1 MTRRRFDQSLAQ
13 MHRELLQMGALIEE
27 QIQDMIIA
35 LQNQDKE
42 LAAQIIKRDDQVD
55 TLEEH
60 LEKECIALIAKE
72 QPLARDLRTIA
83 SVLKIITDL
92 ERIADHC
99 SDIAQYTIRLADEPY
114 MKPIVHIPQ
123 MAEEIKAM
131 VSDMIHAYITKDVAL
146 AQSVIAFDDVIDRA
160 FDEIVVELGEKM
172 KENSNHVNQGINL
185 IFITKYLER
194 MADHAS
200 NVCHWIIYHVTGEL
214 DQHSNN

>member
-1 MTRRRFDQSLAQ
+1 MTRTRFDQSLAQ

-27 QIQDMIIA
+27 QIQDMITA
-35 LQNQDKE
+35 LQNQDTE
-42 LAAQIIKRDDQVD
+42 LAVRIIKRDDEVD
-55 TLEEH
+55 ALEEH

-99 SDIAQYTIRLADEPY
+99 SDIAQYTIKLADEPY
-114 MKPIVHIPQ
+114 IKPIVHIPQ
-123 MAEEIKAM
+123 MAEKIKAM
-131 VSDMIHAYITKDVAL
+131 VSDMIHAYITQDVVL
-146 AQSVIAFDDVIDRA
+146 AQSVIAFDDVVDRA

-172 KENSNHVNQGINL
+172 KGNSNHVIQGINL
-185 IFITKYLER
+185 LFITKYLER

-214 DQHSNN
+214 DQHGNN

>member
-1 MTRRRFDQSLAQ
+1 MTRTRFDQSLAQ

-27 QIQDMIIA
+27 QIQDMITA

-42 LAAQIIKRDDQVD
+42 LAARIIKRDDEVD
-55 TLEEH
+55 ALEEH

-99 SDIAQYTIRLADEPY
+99 SDIAQYTIKLADEPY

-123 MAEEIKAM
+123 MAEEIRAM
-131 VSDMIHAYITKDVAL
+131 VSDTIHAYITKDVAM
-146 AQSVIAFDDVIDRA
+146 ARSVIAFDDVIDRA
-160 FDEIVVELGEKM
+160 FDEIVVELGGKM

>member
-1 MTRRRFDQSLAQ
+1 MTRRLFDQSLAQ
-13 MHRELLQMGALIEE
+13 MHQELLQMGALIEE
-27 QIQDMIIA
+27 QIQDMITA

-42 LAAQIIKRDDQVD
+42 LAVIIIKRDDEVD
-55 TLEEH
+55 ALEEH

-99 SDIAQYTIRLADEPY
+99 SDIAQYTIKLADEPY

-123 MAEEIKAM
+123 MAEQIKAM
-131 VSDMIHAYITKDVAL
+131 VSDTIHAYITKDVAM
-146 AQSVIAFDDVIDRA
+146 AQSVIAFDDVVDRA
-160 FDEIVVELGEKM
+160 FDEIVTELGEKM
-172 KENSNHVNQGINL
+172 KENSNHVKQGINL

-194 MADHAS
+194 MADHAT
-200 NVCHWIIYHVTGEL
+200 NVCNWIIFTATGEL
-214 DQHSNN
+214 DQHGNK